1 MKKLLSLLSVLTI
14 SGTAIQTT
22 IAASP
27 YQKEQEKEYYQ
38 DTINYEFFLRE
49 PNKIF
54 FTFSKKRWNEIK
66 ELYHDIYIKN
76 KKNIK
81 YQKKTFNINFI
92 DILNNGVWQ
101 DWRLN
106 SNSYN
111 AISEKIIDNFDLI
124 NNIIEKTKQD
134 YYQLN
139 TNDEKSYF
147 SFFPS
152 TKGVPYSFTKEIRK
166 KLNKAIILLSSGI
179 AGAAIGIIGNI
190 INKYSVIIGA
200 YKALNINF
208 VILVG
213 WVIRGA
219 TPLIIAGAAT
229 GIIIGVVIVGLQI
242 YYFVQ

>member
-1 MKKLLSLLSVLTI
+1 MKKLLSLVSVLTI

-66 ELYHDIYIKN
+66 QLYHDIYIKN

-152 TKGVPYSFTKEIRK
+152 TKGVPYSYITEISNQINK
-166 KLNKAIILLSSGI
+166 VNNYLNWNNLNIVVKGGIIGAVICGSILIIFFSSAAAFFGLANNIRFMASGIVNNAKIGILIGYIFGSGI
-179 AGAAIGIIGNI
+179 AWI
-190 INKYSVIIGA
+190 IN
-200 YKALNINF
+200 
-208 VILVG
+208 
-213 WVIRGA
+213 
-219 TPLIIAGAAT
+219 
-229 GIIIGVVIVGLQI
+229 
-242 YYFVQ
+242 